1 MLSTNRYREHRL
13 AIREHQSTNN
23 GNNRA
28 NALLADTSDWESH
41 TLPMTGIGDWEFVP
55 SPPTNIVSPEMRY
68 DILPV
73 SQVLRGPA
81 RYSQDTARAP
91 NGPLSLFEAELT
103 HRWYNLISWP
113 NESPLQR
120 TLCLALSRSH
130 SRQTPLQIITSLY
143 LSDSGHSTLQPGTTY
158 AVRGDLTLLD
168 NDDTHALQFN
178 PGHLLP
184 LLPSQPGKPDDAILI
199 ESVGTIQ
206 SIHYSASLT
215 QHGIVKL
222 AVVAHYLSRFGQN
235 IVIEYTF
242 CPTLF
247 TAEFAGQL
255 MLGHKMRVAGELVL
269 WKPDAGLITVEAE
282 VAEMLN

>member
-1 MLSTNRYREHRL
+1 MVTLIAFTPPCTLHLSVTPHLNQTPLSFINRTNYFKPHPLQNTPPSNLIFTVQRH
-13 AIREHQSTNN
+13 H
-23 GNNRA
+23 
-28 NALLADTSDWESH
+28 ALIPFTTRCTMNSD
-41 TLPMTGIGDWEFVP
+41 
-55 SPPTNIVSPEMRY
+55 SPP
-68 DILPV
+68 
-73 SQVLRGPA
+73 
-81 RYSQDTARAP
+81 QDFIHFSGKFAP
-91 NGPLSLFEAELT
+91 IYP
-103 HRWYNLISWP
+103 
-113 NESPLQR
+113 
-120 TLCLALSRSH
+120 
-130 SRQTPLQIITSLY
+130 TPLQIITSLY
-143 LSDSGHSTLQPGTTY
+143 SSDSGHSTLQPGTTY

-168 NDDTHALQFN
+168 NDDTHTLQFD

-184 LLPSQPGKPDDAILI
+184 LYLPSQPGEPDDAILI

-222 AVVAHYLSRFGQN
+222 AVVAHHLSGFGQN

-242 CPTLF
+242 FPTLF

-269 WKPDAGLITVEAE
+269 WKPDACLITVEAE